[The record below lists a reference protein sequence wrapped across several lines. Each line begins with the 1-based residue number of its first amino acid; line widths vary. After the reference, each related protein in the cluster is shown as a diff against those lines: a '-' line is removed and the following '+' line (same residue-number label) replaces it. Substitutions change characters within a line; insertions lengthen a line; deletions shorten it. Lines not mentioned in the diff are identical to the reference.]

1 MVQEKYF
8 LGAAPKIFARR
19 VDEDLARRFNTRRA
33 TITSSIS
40 AAGERLRR

>member
-8 LGAAPKIFARR
+8 LRAVPKIFSTR
-19 VDEDLARRFNTRRA
+19 VDEDLARRFIARRA